1 MLAAAAVA
9 AAAGLAVGAA
19 RVSAIDAGAFAG
31 PIGERVSVRGFVAA
45 VPRRGAGE
53 VRVEVATASGRL
65 LVAAPG
71 PVPDLPVGH
80 EVAARGTIRAP
91 RPWEAGYLARHGIAR
106 IVMASSVRPTGR
118 RRSGIAYLTDRLR
131 ERAEDAL
138 ASGTPPAESA
148 LLRGFVLGEDDR
160 IDPATVDEFQRS
172 GLAHLLAVSGQNV
185 LLLALMAMPLLGL
198 LGVPLRARLACVLAL
213 IAVYVPVAGAGPS
226 IQRAGVM
233 GAAAIVATLSSR
245 PVSRWFSLVLAAAA
259 TLALNPRA
267 AGDPGWQLSFA
278 AVVGIVL
285 WAAPLRAA
293 LAGGPG
299 ASSIR
304 RALAEG
310 AAVTLAATIATAPLM
325 AHHFERVSL
334 AALPANLLAAPAV
347 APAMWLGMLAA
358 TAGQMPG
365 VPAEPLTFLAGL
377 FAAYVEQIAHW
388 LGSPG
393 WAQTGLAI
401 SGLAAAAV
409 LLALVVAGRLLV
421 ARAGARRALRPRH
434 LVPMLAAAALA
445 IALALPPVGSDGPPG
460 GGGPGLRVTFFDVGQ
475 GDATLLDPSP
485 GDPLLVDTGPPEAE
499 LGDRLAEQGVDRLA
513 AIVVTHD
520 ERDHSGGLPGVLDEV
535 SVGRLVLGWPSPSL
549 VRQGR
554 EAAGAPVPLA
564 EGSEIASGALRLDAL
579 WPPRTLVDGS
589 RPADPNTLSL
599 ALLAR
604 WHGFRMLLT
613 GDAEAESVPLDPGP
627 IDVLKVA
634 HHGSADSGLGRL
646 LDRSAPALAVISVG
660 AGNSYGHPAPSTL
673 AELEAHRVRTL
684 RTDLDGELTLEA
696 ADGRLSIQAGG

>member
-1 MLAAAAVA
+1 MA

-19 RVSAIDAGAFAG
+19 RVAAIDAGAFAG
-31 PIGERVSVRGFVAA
+31 PVGERIAVRGFVTA
-45 VPRRGAGE
+45 VPRRSDGE

-65 LVAAPG
+65 LVTASE
-71 PVPDLPVGH
+71 PVPDLAVGH
-80 EVAARGTIRAP
+80 ELAARGTIRAP

-106 IVMASSVRPTGR
+106 VVAAGSVRPTGR
-118 RRSGIAYLTDRLR
+118 RRGGIAYFTDRLR
-131 ERAEDAL
+131 ERAEQAL
-138 ASGTPPAESA
+138 AGGTAPAESA

-245 PVSRWFSLVLAAAA
+245 PVSRWYSLVLAAAA

-267 AGDPGWQLSFA
+267 AGDAGWQLSFV
-278 AVVGIVL
+278 AVAGIVL

-293 LAGGPG
+293 LAGGPD
-299 ASSIR
+299 ASRIR

-325 AHHFERVSL
+325 AHHFERVSV

-358 TAGQMPG
+358 AAGQIPG
-365 VPAEPLTFLAGL
+365 LPAAPLTFLAGL

-401 SGLAAAAV
+401 SGLGATGLLIALAV
-409 LLALVVAGRLLV
+409 MGRLVL
-421 ARAGARRALRPRH
+421 AGAGSRRALRPRH
-434 LVPMLAAAALA
+434 STPLLAAAALA
-445 IALALPPVGSDGPPG
+445 IALALTPASHPPDGKS
-460 GGGPGLRVTFFDVGQ
+460 PGLRITVFDVGQ
-475 GDATLLDPSP
+475 GDAALLDPSP
-485 GDPLLVDTGPPEAE
+485 GDPVLVDAGPPEAQ
-499 LGDRLAEQGVDRLA
+499 LGDLLADRGIDRLA

-520 ERDHSGGLPGVLDEV
+520 ERDHSGGVQEILHEV
-535 SVGRLVLGWPSPSL
+535 SVGRLAFGWPAPAL
-549 VRQGR
+549 VREGR
-554 EAAGAPVPLA
+554 AASAAPVALA
-564 EGSEIASGALRLDAL
+564 EGSQVASGALRLDVL
-579 WPPRTLVDGS
+579 WPPRALADGP
-589 RPADPNTLSL
+589 RPAEPNTLSVV
-599 ALLAR
+599 LLAR

-627 IDVLKVA
+627 VDVLKVA
-634 HHGSADSGLGRL
+634 HHGSADAGLGRL
-646 LDRSAPALAVISVG
+646 LDRSAPALALVSVG
-660 AGNSYGHPAPSTL
+660 ADNSYGHPAPSVL
-673 AELEAHRVRTL
+673 AELEDHGVRAL
-684 RTDLDGELTLEA
+684 RTDIDGELTLEVRRDGLGVHA
-696 ADGRLSIQAGG
+696 AG